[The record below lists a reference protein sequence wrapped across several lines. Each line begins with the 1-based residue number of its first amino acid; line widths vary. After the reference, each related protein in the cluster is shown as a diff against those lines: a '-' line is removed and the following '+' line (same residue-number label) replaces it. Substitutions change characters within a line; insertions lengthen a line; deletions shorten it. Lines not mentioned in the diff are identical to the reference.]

1 MKHLSLH
8 KSFTNDG
15 VFELNLNTITSLKT
29 QTNERIYLSLPIDGI
44 EKQVEIYRTNIG
56 SDDFKVVNEL
66 GQILSYDSGIHYG
79 GRVIGSEKSFVAL
92 SFSDDGIIGIVQDN
106 TKEYGFTKIDENF
119 HRLHETI
126 SDNKGFECGCE
137 LLPQNNN
144 LPELKLSPK
153 TLTLSYAS
161 KCINIRWEADYDVIQ
176 QFGGTGPAITWL
188 TALFNAQKQLY
199 ANDNI
204 QVNLALL
211 FLWENGPSGL
221 ILGTTS
227 DILYAYRDYRNANG
241 GISENCG
248 MLLSFGTSPTSNSG
262 AGVAFV
268 GALCGPNKYGYTQL
282 KRGDSTGTPSST
294 VYSRSVKV
302 VTHEQGHLLGSRHT
316 FNCGWNTAWVYGDTT
331 FGTERID
338 GTGGPTYNADEG
350 SCYIPPIL
358 PGFEATIMSYGDSQG
373 TAPVNFALGFGPI
386 PRQRIYDFI
395 NNNFTCLTCQPL
407 PFETPTPT
415 PTTITQTPTPTP
427 TKTPTQTPTITPTK
441 TNTPTV
447 TLTKTITSTP
457 TKTIN
462 ATPNPTPTPT
472 ITKTITNTN
481 TQTTTITPT
490 NCCSRFTLTSGVND
504 TGGSIF
510 NVISCNGIPQ
520 TTTVPQ
526 GTSIDINC
534 ASIITLTSGTG
545 TLVRYPGCVCT
556 TPTPTPTVTPSNNSN
571 LTCSEPTS
579 VPFGNGAS
587 WTLNGITLTQQ
598 WNQNV
603 TIVDV
608 TTTSNY
614 CQSNPTY
621 LFPGTAALLGWNSN
635 INVSGPF
642 IYHIDFSV
650 PVNNVEILYGG
661 AGNNG
666 RTGLT
671 ETFIFTTNTGTPTI
685 VPTYTCLT
693 TINGNTLTAGLG
705 STWDSPNLN
714 TGSGKIKINNSQN
727 YTRLTIEG
735 NGGSVFYDSAGTLFK
750 FCVQESFPNTPT
762 PTPTPTSTPQRGDCA
777 YCISIYP
784 CSVSRYFTSCCE
796 PFETIRI
803 FLIPASVADTL
814 IDGQSYYVESEG
826 FSNCAIYNE
835 NLNTAQNSY
844 KYISITPN

>member
-126 SDNKGFECGCE
+126 NDNEGFECGCE
-137 LLPQNNN
+137 LLSHNNN
-144 LPELKLSPK
+144 LQELKLSPK
-153 TLTLSYAS
+153 TLTLPYAS

-211 FLWENGPSGL
+211 FLWENGPSGFVV
-221 ILGTTS
+221 GTT
-227 DILYAYRDYRNANG
+227 DVILDAYVNYRNANG
-241 GISENCG
+241 GIAENCG

-262 AGVAFV
+262 AGIAYV

-316 FNCGWNTAWVYGDTT
+316 FRCNWNTAWVYGDTT
-331 FGTERID
+331 FGAEAID
-338 GTGGPTYNADEG
+338 GTSTVEVPPGVPA
-350 SCYIPPIL
+350 CAQLPIPP
-358 PGFEATIMSYGDSQG
+358 GFQGTIMSYGDSAG
-373 TAPVNFALGFGPI
+373 TAPINFALGFGPI
-386 PRQRIYDFI
+386 PRQRMYDFI
-395 NNNFTCLTCQPL
+395 NNNFACLTCQAV

-427 TKTPTQTPTITPTK
+427 TKTPTQTPTKTPTK

-447 TLTKTITSTP
+447 TPTKTSTPTP

-462 ATPNPTPTPT
+462 ATPDPTQTPT
-472 ITKTITNTN
+472 ITKTVTNTN
-481 TQTTTITPT
+481 TQTTTVTPT

-504 TGGSIF
+504 TGGSTF

-534 ASIITLTSGTG
+534 ASTVTLTSGTG
-545 TLVRYPGCVCT
+545 TFVRYPGCVCT
-556 TPTPTPTVTPSNNSN
+556 SPTPTKTNTPTVTPTTTINQSPQPTPTPT
-571 LTCSEPTS
+571 
-579 VPFGNGAS
+579 A
-587 WTLNGITLTQQ
+587 
-598 WNQNV
+598 
-603 TIVDV
+603 
-608 TTTSNY
+608 
-614 CQSNPTY
+614 
-621 LFPGTAALLGWNSN
+621 
-635 INVSGPF
+635 
-642 IYHIDFSV
+642 
-650 PVNNVEILYGG
+650 
-661 AGNNG
+661 
-666 RTGLT
+666 
-671 ETFIFTTNTGTPTI
+671 TPT
-685 VPTYTCLT
+685 
-693 TINGNTLTAGLG
+693 A
-705 STWDSPNLN
+705 
-714 TGSGKIKINNSQN
+714 
-727 YTRLTIEG
+727 
-735 NGGSVFYDSAGTLFK
+735 
-750 FCVQESFPNTPT
+750 TPL
-762 PTPTPTSTPQRGDCA
+762 RGDCA

-784 CSVSRYFTSCCE
+784 CSVSKYFTSCCE
-796 PFETIRI
+796 PFENIRI
-803 FLIPASVADTL
+803 FLIPANVADTL
-814 IDGQSYYVESEG
+814 IDGESYYVEAEG

-835 NLNTAQNSY
+835 SITTAQNSY